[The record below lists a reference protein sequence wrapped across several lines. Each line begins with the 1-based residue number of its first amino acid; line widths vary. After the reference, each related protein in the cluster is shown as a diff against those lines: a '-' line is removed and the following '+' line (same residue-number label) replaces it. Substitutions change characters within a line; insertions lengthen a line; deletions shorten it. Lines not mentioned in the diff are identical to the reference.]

1 MSSSFYGGQPGHSFI
16 MRPNQFNG
24 NAQIWSE
31 IGTPNDSKESLT
43 VYGGIKRGD
52 VKPGEYVMVKES
64 GKNVIYRIG
73 MNGTPICTGELP
85 SNDSEGFTIIYGYNE
100 NISDQVTQEV
110 YYIQEQGVQ
119 SPARVFFDTISVECE
134 TTGNTAWDS
143 ICDFRNSGFAQH
155 HYCYNF
161 HEAGQERE
169 IDGQMVDLRNYLHV
183 YQGGVLPPAMTFTD
197 NVTVFQKGTDGSFY
211 LLPAGFYIFLES
223 GLFGMGSGFFP
234 VRKGYENTQ
243 EVYQPNQTLGI
254 GFRVDNGATFDY
266 VSLGLTYRK
275 VLGDGSLGTT
285 VFSDT
290 WYPHI
295 TINARAVGPA
305 YSPVDI
311 SNKTILK
318 QLTKSCHAIMQ
329 LQY

>member
-16 MRPNQFNG
+16 MRPNQLNG
-24 NAQIWSE
+24 NTQIWSE

-100 NISDQVTQEV
+100 NASDQVTQEI
-110 YYIQEQGVQ
+110 YYAPEQGVQ

-143 ICDFRNSGFAQH
+143 ICDFRNSAFAQH

-161 HEAGQERE
+161 REAGQERE

-211 LLPAGFYIFLES
+211 LLSAGFYIFLES
-223 GLFGMGSGFFP
+223 GLFGIPGFYP
-234 VRKGYENTQ
+234 VRKGYENAF
-243 EVYQPNQTLGI
+243 EHNQPNQTLGI
-254 GFRVDNGATFDY
+254 GFSIPGATLDSVVLG
-266 VSLGLTYRK
+266 VSFRK

-285 VFSDT
+285 VFSAN

-295 TINARAVGPA
+295 IINAQAIEPA

>member
-16 MRPNQFNG
+16 MRPNQLNG
-24 NAQIWSE
+24 NTQIWSE

-52 VKPGEYVMVKES
+52 IKPGEYVMVKEG

-100 NISDQVTQEV
+100 NASDQVTQEI
-110 YYIQEQGVQ
+110 YYAPEQGVQ

-197 NVTVFQKGTDGSFY
+197 NITVLQKGTNGTFY
-211 LLPAGFYIFLES
+211 LLSAGFYLFLES
-223 GLFGMGSGFFP
+223 GLFGIPGFFP
-234 VRKGYENTQ
+234 VRTGYENQQ
-243 EVYQPNQTLGI
+243 EYLQPSQTLGI
-254 GFRVDNGATFDY
+254 GFIINPGDTLDN
-266 VSLGLTYRK
+266 VRLGLSHRK
-275 VLGDGSLGTT
+275 VLGDGNLGPT
-285 VFSDT
+285 VFSGA
-290 WYPHI
+290 WYPQI
-295 TINARAVGPA
+295 IINGRSLGPA
-305 YSPVDI
+305 ESPVDI
-311 SNKTILK
+311 SSKAMLK
-318 QLTKSCHAIMQ
+318 QLTKSCHAIIQ